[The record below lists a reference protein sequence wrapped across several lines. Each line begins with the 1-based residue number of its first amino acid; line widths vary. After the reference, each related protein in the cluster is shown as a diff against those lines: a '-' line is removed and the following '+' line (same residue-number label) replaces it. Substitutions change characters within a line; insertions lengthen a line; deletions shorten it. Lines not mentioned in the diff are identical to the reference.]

1 MAAKAKAKSKTAE
14 KKKEYHLKDY
24 LSMCKVNAV
33 ILDFKGLRY
42 FVAQENGSF
51 HIVVSPSVITPEEM
65 EEAME
70 KVPGIFRR
78 YGWMILIQMIRK
90 PSITFGQ

>member
-42 FVAQENGSF
+42 FVAQAKF
-51 HIVVSPSVITPEEM
+51 QCYALSVITPEEM

-78 YGWMILIQMIRK
+78 WKRMIRTDH
-90 PSITFGQ
+90 IDDDMDG

>member
-1 MAAKAKAKSKTAE
+1 MRRQPRPKLRRTKMAAKAKAKKAE

-42 FVAQENGSF
+42 FLA
-51 HIVVSPSVITPEEM
+51 
-65 EEAME
+65 EA
-70 KVPGIFRR
+70 
-78 YGWMILIQMIRK
+78 
-90 PSITFGQ
+90 

>member
-42 FVAQENGSF
+42 FVAEAKSYM
-51 HIVVSPSVITPEEM
+51 IVSTV
-65 EEAME
+65 
-70 KVPGIFRR
+70 
-78 YGWMILIQMIRK
+78 
-90 PSITFGQ
+90 

>member
-33 ILDFKGLRY
+33 ILDFKGLKY
-42 FVAQENGSF
+42 EIISKQEFLSD
-51 HIVVSPSVITPEEM
+51 
-65 EEAME
+65 
-70 KVPGIFRR
+70 IFSQ
-78 YGWMILIQMIRK
+78 YHH
-90 PSITFGQ
+90 P

>member
-1 MAAKAKAKSKTAE
+1 MAAKAKAKSKTGE
-14 KKKEYHLKDY
+14 KKIEYHLKDY

-42 FVAQENGSF
+42 SVAPAKKSF
-51 HIVVSPSVITPEEM
+51 HMVVSPSVITPEEM

-78 YGWMILIQMIRK
+78 YGWMIWMRTI
-90 PSITFGQ
+90 

>member
-1 MAAKAKAKSKTAE
+1 MAAKAKAKKAE

-42 FVAQENGSF
+42 FWIKEKGSL
-51 HIVVSPSVITPEEM
+51 
-65 EEAME
+65 
-70 KVPGIFRR
+70 IF
-78 YGWMILIQMIRK
+78 Y
-90 PSITFGQ
+90 S

>member
-42 FVAQENGSF
+42 FLVREQGSF
-51 HIVVSPSVITPEEM
+51 YGF
-65 EEAME
+65 
-70 KVPGIFRR
+70 VP
-78 YGWMILIQMIRK
+78 QCDH
-90 PSITFGQ
+90 S

>member
-42 FVAQENGSF
+42 FVAEAKFYNYSP
-51 HIVVSPSVITPEEM
+51 IPSVITPEEM

-78 YGWMILIQMIRK
+78 WKRMTRTDDTDDMDV
-90 PSITFGQ
+90 

>member
-1 MAAKAKAKSKTAE
+1 MTRKPKPKLRKTKMAAKAKAKKAE

-42 FVAQENGSF
+42 FLA
-51 HIVVSPSVITPEEM
+51 
-65 EEAME
+65 EA
-70 KVPGIFRR
+70 
-78 YGWMILIQMIRK
+78 
-90 PSITFGQ
+90 

>member
-1 MAAKAKAKSKTAE
+1 MAAKAKGKSKTGE
-14 KKKEYHLKDY
+14 KKIEYHLKDY

-33 ILDFKGLRY
+33 ILDFKGLKY
-42 FVAQENGSF
+42 ESISK
-51 HIVVSPSVITPEEM
+51 HSLIYLPSIITPEEM

-78 YGWMILIQMIRK
+78 
-90 PSITFGQ
+90 

>member
-1 MAAKAKAKSKTAE
+1 MAAKAKGKSKTGE
-14 KKKEYHLKDY
+14 KKIEYHLKDY

-33 ILDFKGLRY
+33 ILDFKGLKYDMISKQWFLVIY
-42 FVAQENGSF
+42 F
-51 HIVVSPSVITPEEM
+51 PSIITPEEM

-78 YGWMILIQMIRK
+78 
-90 PSITFGQ
+90 

>member
-42 FVAQENGSF
+42 FVAEAKF
-51 HIVVSPSVITPEEM
+51 YIIVSPV
-65 EEAME
+65 
-70 KVPGIFRR
+70 
-78 YGWMILIQMIRK
+78 
-90 PSITFGQ
+90 